1 MRRDE
6 LRQPLR
12 KRSLL
17 ERLWASRPSLLA
29 VASVVA
35 LAGFTGAG
43 VWLVRTPH
51 PFAGEPVII
60 ADIPPAEEL
69 KTASI
74 DRPEGEEPSDP
85 ALTIEEPAPAETEAI
100 TDAAEPAAAPLQQET
115 YRTETAIFVA
125 PRRALKPAPIADI
138 MEVSAVGQLPRLG
151 PGGKKAMD
159 LYARTTPRGVID
171 SDAPKI
177 AILLGGMGL
186 NPKLTRQAIVDL
198 PGDVT
203 FAFAPYG
210 ADLQKQVDKARADG
224 HEVMLQLPMEPVG
237 YPATNPGPRTLL
249 ADAGTPANLE
259 ALLWHMSRF
268 TGYTGV
274 TNYMGGKFLAEAEA
288 LRPIAAE
295 LKRRGLLFL
304 EDSTLPLTVTAATA
318 KSVGLPLRK
327 AQVVIDA
334 DPNPA
339 SIRAA
344 LDLLEGEARSSGF
357 AIGTGTGLAVTIET
371 VAEWSKQLQE
381 RGILLVPVSAAYK
394 GRRT

>member
-12 KRSLL
+12 KRGLT
-17 ERLWASRPSLLA
+17 ERLWARRPSLLS
-29 VASVVA
+29 VASFLV
-35 LAGFTGAG
+35 LAGFATAG
-43 VWLVRTPH
+43 VWLVRTPF
-51 PFAGEPVII
+51 PYAGEPIVV

-74 DRPEGEEPSDP
+74 DPPEGEPVEPETGPETPPDSEVIVESEP
-85 ALTIEEPAPAETEAI
+85 PSQLTP
-100 TDAAEPAAAPLQQET
+100 DT
-115 YRTETAIFVA
+115 YRTDTAIFVS

-138 MEVSAVGQLPRLG
+138 MEVSSVGQLPRIG
-151 PGGKKAMD
+151 PGGRKPAD
-159 LYARTTPRGVID
+159 LYARTTPRGVLD
-171 SDAPKI
+171 SDRPKI

-186 NPKLTRQAIVDL
+186 NPKLTKQAISQL

-210 ADLQKQVDKARADG
+210 SDLQKQVDKARSDG

-237 YPATNPGPRTLL
+237 YPASNPGPRTLL
-249 ADAGTPANLE
+249 AEADKAANTE

-268 TGYTGV
+268 TGYTGA
-274 TNYMGGKFLAEAEA
+274 TNYMGGRFLTENEA
-288 LRPIAAE
+288 LRPVLTE

-304 EDSTLPLTVTAATA
+304 EDSTVPLTATQATA
-318 KSVGLPLRK
+318 KSVGLPLRR
-327 AQVVIDA
+327 AQIVIDA
-334 DPNPA
+334 DPSPA

-344 LDLLEGEARSSGF
+344 LDMLEGEARTNGF
-357 AIGTGTGLAVTIET
+357 AIGTGTGLQVTIDS

>member
-1 MRRDE
+1 MA
-6 LRQPLR
+6 
-12 KRSLL
+12 SL
-17 ERLWASRPSLLA
+17 
-29 VASVVA
+29 VA
-35 LAGFTGAG
+35 LAGFAGAG
-43 VWLVRTPH
+43 IWLARTPY
-51 PFAGEPVII
+51 PFAGEPIVV

-74 DRPEGEEPSDP
+74 DKPEGEEASDP
-85 ALTIEEPAPAETEAI
+85 VLSAEETPVPTESEAIADTAEPAPAQ
-100 TDAAEPAAAPLQQET
+100 LQQDT
-115 YRTETAIFVA
+115 YRTEAAIFVS
-125 PRRALKPAPIADI
+125 PRRALKPAPIAAI
-138 MEVSAVGQLPRLG
+138 MEVGTMGQLPRIG

-159 LYARTTPRGVID
+159 LYARTTPRGVVD
-171 SDAPKI
+171 SDMPKI

-186 NPKLTRQAIVDL
+186 NPKLTKQAIADL
-198 PGDVT
+198 PGDIT

-210 ADLQKQVDKARADG
+210 TDLQTQVDKARKDG

-249 ADAGTPANLE
+249 SDAEAPANLE

-274 TNYMGGKFLAEAEA
+274 TNYMGGKFLAEAQS
-288 LRPIAAE
+288 LRPVATE
-295 LKRRGLLFL
+295 LKSRGLLFL
-304 EDSTLPLTVTAATA
+304 EDSTVPLTVTAETA
-318 KSVGLPLRK
+318 KSAGLPLRK
-327 AQVVIDA
+327 SQIVIDA

-344 LDLLEGEARSSGF
+344 LDLLEGEARSNGF
-357 AIGTGTGLAVTIET
+357 AIGTGSGLSITIET

-394 GRRT
+394 ARRT